1 MKKYIRIGLS
11 LFIIGCASPR
21 YLFVDSDILQRNID
35 VNGKIPVKRFILTPE
50 NYPDEGLA
58 FINAE
63 PTKSFLSVLKKNNP
77 KKAARFIQ
85 SDLFTRTSDP
95 IAKSFCLASYYFIA
109 SEYDSCMMQIKMLND
124 NVRTCFIRLL
134 MADCD
139 FETTRSFGN
148 PAFDEFVEKYQKVL
162 DCNHNELNKEIIKNR
177 IKLMRY
183 GY

>member
-1 MKKYIRIGLS
+1 MIKYIPIGMTF
-11 LFIIGCASPR
+11 FILGCASPR
-21 YLFVDSDILQRNID
+21 YLFVDSDILQRNIEA
-35 VNGKIPVKRFILTPE
+35 NGRIPIKRYVLTPE
-50 NYPDEGLA
+50 NFPDEGLA

-63 PTKSFLSVLKKNNP
+63 PTKSYLAVLKKNSP

-85 SDLFTRTSDP
+85 SDAFTRTADP
-95 IAKSFCLASYYFIA
+95 TVKSFCFALYYFVA
-109 SEYDSCMMQIKMLND
+109 SQYDSCMMQINKLD
-124 NVRTCFIRLL
+124 ENVKTCFIRLI
-134 MADCD
+134 MTDCD